1 MAKLDPVQVRY
12 VNIHRSAIRALLALE
27 ARARTALATSLRRE
41 VAVAREDV
49 LAAIGE
55 SGESRA
61 RAAAAIAAAR
71 RAAGAMAT
79 SIARDVLAVRTDAR
93 NVADGQFSKQMQL
106 VVRLAKL
113 DGYAVSAAAEQRLGQ
128 KFAPHAMVIGGVGDT
143 RRIHDLAASEL
154 AGRASAD
161 KFLRSTM
168 GSALDWQSTGLVPA
182 DLTKWIQE
190 TREQV
195 LKQANQLAADH
206 TTPAYSDEL
215 DAEIHRFFTEE
226 WGEEEWTGNVFHV
239 WSAVLDRATCDRCYT
254 RDGTIQPINKPF
266 DPPPGLMHR
275 NCRCFA
281 MTMYVPDA
289 VRKKLPG
296 LMADYRSFKP
306 DFTPDENY
314 PVGQYFAEALK
325 ATSFEGQH
333 PNLSAHVT
341 REIRGGSAKASTSEY
356 TARRMLEASQRD

>member
-1 MAKLDPVQVRY
+1 
-12 VNIHRSAIRALLALE
+12 
-27 ARARTALATSLRRE
+27 
-41 VAVAREDV
+41 
-49 LAAIGE
+49 
-55 SGESRA
+55 
-61 RAAAAIAAAR
+61 
-71 RAAGAMAT
+71 MAT
-79 SIARDVLAVRTDAR
+79 SIARDVLAVRSDAR
-93 NVADGQFSKQMQL
+93 DTADGQFAKQMQL
-106 VVRLAKL
+106 VIRLAKL
-113 DGYAVSAAAEQRLGQ
+113 DGYVVSAAAEQRLGQ
-128 KFAPHAMVIGGVGDT
+128 KFGQHAMVIGGVGDS
-143 RRIHDLAASEL
+143 RWGVDHAFADM
-154 AGRASAD
+154 AGRATAD

-206 TTPAYSDEL
+206 TTPAYADEL

-226 WGEEEWTGNVFHV
+226 WGEEQWTGNVFHV
-239 WSAVLDRATCDRCYT
+239 WSAVLDRGTCDRCYS

-266 DPPPGLMHR
+266 DPPPGLIHR

-281 MTMYVPDA
+281 MSMYVPDA

-296 LMADYRSFKP
+296 LVDDYRSFKP
-306 DFTPDENY
+306 DFTRDENY

-333 PNLSAHVT
+333 PRNSTDVV

-356 TARRMLEASQRD
+356 TARRMLEASTRD